1 MGEER
6 VGEERVGE
14 ERMGEV
20 RMGEVRMGLCFG
32 SHHQCQLWANPTRM
46 ALQKPWEQGWDEGAE

>member
-6 VGEERVGE
+6 VGEERV
-14 ERMGEV
+14 GEV